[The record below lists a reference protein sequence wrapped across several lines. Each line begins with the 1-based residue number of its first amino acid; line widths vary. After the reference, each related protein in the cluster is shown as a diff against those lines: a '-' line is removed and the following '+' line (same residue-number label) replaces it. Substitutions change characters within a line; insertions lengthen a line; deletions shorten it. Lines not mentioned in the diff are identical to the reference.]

1 MMAQLLLSLLGGFR
15 VERGDSSQPVSD
27 WQRRSAKTLTKLL
40 ATSHDHMM
48 HREQILEIIW
58 PTADL
63 DSALNSFGKAL
74 HAARRAL
81 QPDLVPR
88 GSSPFLELRDAL
100 VVLNTEHLV
109 IDADQFEGMA
119 RAALR
124 SKQIGAFEA
133 ALAAYG
139 GELLPEDRYAAW
151 CAERRDCL
159 AELHIRLLLGLAVA
173 LEQRGHA
180 NDAADR
186 LREVLR
192 HDPAREAVHRWLMRI
207 YTEMGI
213 PDQAV
218 RQFKLCQEALRHEL
232 DVGPEPETVA
242 LYNDVLAAR
251 ILPQGH
257 SSARHSP
264 AAAPSCPADLSRASA
279 EPARMAPAAT
289 NLAAPGR
296 CMASPF
302 VGRDRVLQRL
312 SAMLASAEG
321 AREPGL
327 VVITG
332 EAGVGKT
339 RLLAEFAAEA
349 HRHGTTVLA
358 GGTGSPAS
366 QFVTGPFAIAIEG
379 YVAGLPTSERG
390 KVAQEY
396 PPLARFA
403 PSLRTGSVFSG
414 RLGDQLDL
422 IPSIVRFLADLADIQ
437 PLLLLLGDLHYAD
450 PMSLELLGY
459 LAQLAPERPW
469 LLAASAR
476 EEDLNARIELRAM
489 IEATMRARLC
499 VKIELRGLSR
509 PDCDALVRALL
520 PEIADFGDL
529 AGQIYA
535 RSGGNPLFVRE
546 LAREIGQRLE
556 LPPGAIQSDESGWIA
571 GLVPGSM
578 RARAASLLSAAD
590 QTLRRLIGLAAAAGE
605 TEIELAT
612 LRAAARAL
620 EPPLTD
626 AALFDALDR
635 ALQLRFLEEGLTGYA
650 FRDPLMRAAV
660 YENLPRHR
668 RDQLHAVLERAE
680 MTARA
685 ISGAGGLAAPA
696 VSAARGGRELESRS
710 PRLTVSGRA
719 PGWPPHDA
727 CPRALVIRRALRKRG
742 RSWQVRPARKEP
754 DEAQA
759 APAASE
765 FKAGGHCWRCG
776 SNRRRWSCSGNS
788 LVGLGAVWHLRVR
801 RPRARRHCGEHP
813 RVAAGC
819 MAHTRFPNRE
829 QPRRQRDEPGAQVL
843 PDRACPARGTGT
855 RANPGP
861 HREE

>member
-1 MMAQLLLSLLGGFR
+1 
-15 VERGDSSQPVSD
+15 
-27 WQRRSAKTLTKLL
+27 
-40 ATSHDHMM
+40 
-48 HREQILEIIW
+48 
-58 PTADL
+58 
-63 DSALNSFGKAL
+63 
-74 HAARRAL
+74 
-81 QPDLVPR
+81 
-88 GSSPFLELRDAL
+88 
-100 VVLNTEHLV
+100 
-109 IDADQFEGMA
+109 
-119 RAALR
+119 
-124 SKQIGAFEA
+124 
-133 ALAAYG
+133 
-139 GELLPEDRYAAW
+139 
-151 CAERRDCL
+151 
-159 AELHIRLLLGLAVA
+159 
-173 LEQRGHA
+173 
-180 NDAADR
+180 
-186 LREVLR
+186 
-192 HDPAREAVHRWLMRI
+192 VHRWLMRI

-339 RLLAEFAAEA
+339 RLLAEFAAES
-349 HRHGTTVLA
+349 HCHGTTVLA

-403 PSLRTGSVFSG
+403 PSLRTGSASSG
-414 RLGDQLDL
+414 RLGDQLDV
-422 IPSIVRFLADLADIQ
+422 IPAIVRFLADLAEIR

>member
-15 VERGDSSQPVSD
+15 VERGDNSQPVSD

-40 ATSHDHMM
+40 ATSHGHVM

-58 PTADL
+58 PTADF

-81 QPDLVPR
+81 QPDLTPR
-88 GSSPFLELRDAL
+88 GSSPFLELRDTL
-100 VVLNTEHLV
+100 LVLNTEHLV
-109 IDADQFEGMA
+109 IDADRFEGMA

-124 SKQIGAFEA
+124 NKEISAYEA

-139 GELLPEDRYAAW
+139 GELLPEDRYASW
-151 CAERRDCL
+151 CAERRHCL
-159 AELHIRLLLGLAVA
+159 AELHIRLLLGLAEA
-173 LEQRGHA
+173 FERRGHA

-192 HDPAREAVHRWLMRI
+192 CDPAREAVHRWLMRI
-207 YTEMGI
+207 YAEMGI

-218 RQFKLCQEALRHEL
+218 RQFKLCKEALRQEL
-232 DVGPEPETVA
+232 DMAPEPETVA

-251 ILPQGH
+251 IAPQGQ
-257 SSARHSP
+257 SGTGRSRALP
-264 AAAPSCPADLSRASA
+264 PCPAELCQTSA
-279 EPARMAPAAT
+279 EPAPMA
-289 NLAAPGR
+289 LAAADLAVPGR
-296 CMASPF
+296 GSPTPF
-302 VGRDRVLQRL
+302 VGRDRVMQRL
-312 SAMLASAEG
+312 AAIVASAEG

-349 HRHGTTVLA
+349 HRHGTTVLT

-366 QFVTGPFAIAIEG
+366 HFVTGPFAIAIEG
-379 YVAGLPTSERG
+379 YVASLPTSEQG
-390 KVAQEY
+390 KVAQKY

-403 PSLRTGSVFSG
+403 PSLRTGSVFTG

-422 IPSIVRFLADLADIQ
+422 IPSIVRFLADLADIR

-450 PMSLELLGY
+450 PMSLELVGY
-459 LAQLAPERPW
+459 LAQLAPDRPW

-476 EEDLNARIELRAM
+476 EEDLSARIELRAM

-520 PEIADFGDL
+520 PEIDDFGDL

-546 LAREIGQRLE
+546 LAREIGQRSE
-556 LPPGAIQSDESGWIA
+556 LPPRAMQRDDSGWVA
-571 GLVPGSM
+571 GLLPRSM
-578 RARAASLLSAAD
+578 RERAASLLSAAD
-590 QTLRRLIGLAAAAGE
+590 QTLRRLIGLAAVAGE

-612 LRAAARAL
+612 LRAAASEL
-620 EPPLTD
+620 EPPVTD

-635 ALQLRFLEEGLTGYA
+635 ALQLRLLEEGLTGYA

-660 YENLPRHR
+660 YESLPRHR
-668 RDQLHAVLERAE
+668 RDQLHAVLERSE
-680 MTARA
+680 MPRVVAAPGGLVAPAR
-685 ISGAGGLAAPA
+685 GAGG
-696 VSAARGGRELESRS
+696 SAARGGRELESRS
-710 PRLTVSGRA
+710 PTLTISDRLQAGRLTMPARARSAAAARSGKEGAHGGSGPHGRSRMSLARDLRPLSADSSPTPWSPTGRSTTTRLSNA
-719 PGWPPHDA
+719 PS
-727 CPRALVIRRALRKRG
+727 RRAG
-742 RSWQVRPARKEP
+742 ATSMTSWLPRPW
-754 DEAQA
+754 
-759 APAASE
+759 
-765 FKAGGHCWRCG
+765 CT
-776 SNRRRWSCSGNS
+776 
-788 LVGLGAVWHLRVR
+788 
-801 RPRARRHCGEHP
+801 PRARYSP
-813 RVAAGC
+813 RQRQSATRASLPASAAGC
-819 MAHTRFPNRE
+819 GGFTWGELAAGMPVE
-829 QPRRQRDEPGAQVL
+829 
-843 PDRACPARGTGT
+843 
-855 RANPGP
+855 
-861 HREE
+861 